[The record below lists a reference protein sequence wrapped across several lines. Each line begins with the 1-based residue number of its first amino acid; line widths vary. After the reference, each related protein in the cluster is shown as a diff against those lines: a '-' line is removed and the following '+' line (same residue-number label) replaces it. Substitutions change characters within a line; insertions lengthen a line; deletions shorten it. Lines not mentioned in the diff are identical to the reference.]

1 MNNKAIQLAGL
12 SPLKQDDN
20 KEEVRSYELMD
31 FDDLIIRQQF
41 NESRFK
47 SDAVS
52 PAGAISIAQITRQTF
67 NEGIKNNYV
76 PKDTKFEDLAK
87 DDALAE
93 KFQRA
98 YMEDL
103 MTRSWNKG
111 SDVVKQAKA
120 LAAYNMGPT
129 RLVNILN
136 EMKAD
141 GIDIYSDDMLWVA
154 KLPEYHKHTK
164 GTKKGESIIESMNY
178 VENIMLGGDEIYE
191 KNYKRLYDERFPEEE
206 VIEEK
211 KEELSFFEKMM
222 EAMKDVK
229 AKQQKTEGSL
239 LKLKDPYTGDK
250 MFESP
255 IKSTTVNP
263 ISGLSPLKQTEEESF
278 LDKLSSYTD
287 MFDVTAL
294 IRKQLAKNLYPRS
307 YSGSMGSGIG
317 FSKKFF
323 DALFGRGDAED
334 YSTKF
339 DTSYDK
345 IDSYYER
352 TGLDP
357 SRDFSFIAEKE
368 RMDLLQMV
376 MGQEQK
382 YNTIQLSRYKPTVGH
397 EKGDKYYRSKATE
410 ISIRKSLESNYVESE
425 YDTLGMTN
433 IYRELQE
440 QKPNKKGIKSIS
452 KRLDFL
458 EEYNSLG
465 NTTFSLGEDEKGKYI
480 SYYDVWDLDPT
491 FNFKKTD
498 LGYYNFASDAPALDI
513 IVSLITDGASIS
525 NILGFT
531 PPKIYGRVYLKEVLS
546 EDKIKE
552 LTK

>member
-1 MNNKAIQLAGL
+1 MDNRLMTLAGL

-20 KEEVRSYELMD
+20 KEEVRTYELMD

-52 PAGAISIAQITRQTF
+52 PAGAISIAQITKQTF
-67 NEGIKNNYV
+67 NEGIKNGYV

-98 YMEDL
+98 YIKDL

-154 KLPEYHKHTK
+154 KLPEYHKHLK

-191 KNYKRLYDERFPEEE
+191 NNYKRLYDERFPEEE
-206 VIEEK
+206 VIEEEK
-211 KEELSFFEKMM
+211 ELSFFEKMM

-239 LKLKDPYTGDK
+239 MKLKDPYTGEK

-255 IKSTTVNP
+255 IKNITVNP
-263 ISGLSPLKQTEEESF
+263 ISGLSPFKQAEEESF
-278 LDKLSSYTD
+278 LDKLPSYTD
-287 MFDVTAL
+287 MFDVKAL
-294 IRKQLAKNLYPRS
+294 IRKQLAKNLYPVGYTGR
-307 YSGSMGSGIG
+307 YGSGVG
-317 FSKKFF
+317 FGERFF
-323 DALFGRGDAED
+323 NALFGSED
-334 YSTKF
+334 EKDYANSN
-339 DTSYDK
+339 TSYND
-345 IDSYYER
+345 IDSYYKR

-357 SRDFSFIAEKE
+357 SRDLDFIAEKE

-382 YNTIQLSRYKPTVGH
+382 YNTIQPSRYKPTVGH

-433 IYRELQE
+433 IYRELQK

-452 KRLDFL
+452 KRLEFL
-458 EEYNSLG
+458 GEYNSLG

-491 FNFKKTD
+491 LEKTD
-498 LGYYNFASDAPALDI
+498 SGIFVNYLGSTDNNALDKI
-513 IVSLITDGASIS
+513 ISSIIDGASIS
-525 NILGFT
+525 NILDLT

-546 EDKIKE
+546 EDQIKE